1 MLDFNRVNEILG
13 SEMVYATG
21 CTEPGA
27 IAYAASAAKDQLEG
41 PAERLTVRAS
51 GNVIK
56 NAMAAGIPG
65 TPYVGIEYAA
75 AVGAVG
81 GQTALKLKAIS
92 AVSAE
97 QYRRAEELVSGGRVA
112 VLAAHADEKLYIE
125 AEAYDGLGNM
135 GRAVIAGSH
144 TNLTRVE
151 RNGAVVLLGGAGA
164 AGPTVTPEAISR
176 EWSVCEILRFVDEMD
191 PETQTPAIIR
201 QAISVNTAISDLG
214 LRQRYGMGVERGSVG
229 NDLASRASLRAAAGV
244 DARMAGANAAVITNS
259 GSGNQGIT
267 ATMGVVGAA
276 EYLGADRAALVRAV
290 TFSNMMAV
298 YIHAKFGRLSAL
310 CGATC
315 AGMGV
320 ACGVVRLLGGGLEEV
335 ECALQTMIGD
345 VTGMICDGG
354 KPNCAVKVA
363 TCISSACRA
372 ALLGMEHIRPG
383 SREGIIE
390 QQVERTIQ
398 NFCTLGNEG
407 TAEVDRVILR
417 MMTGKPG
424 PAPLP
429 V

>member
-1 MLDFNRVNEILG
+1 
-13 SEMVYATG
+13 
-21 CTEPGA
+21 
-27 IAYAASAAKDQLEG
+27 
-41 PAERLTVRAS
+41 
-51 GNVIK
+51 
-56 NAMAAGIPG
+56 
-65 TPYVGIEYAA
+65 
-75 AVGAVG
+75 
-81 GQTALKLKAIS
+81 
-92 AVSAE
+92 
-97 QYRRAEELVSGGRVA
+97 
-112 VLAAHADEKLYIE
+112 
-125 AEAYDGLGNM
+125 
-135 GRAVIAGSH
+135 
-144 TNLTRVE
+144 
-151 RNGAVVLLGGAGA
+151 
-164 AGPTVTPEAISR
+164 
-176 EWSVCEILRFVDEMD
+176 
-191 PETQTPAIIR
+191 
-201 QAISVNTAISDLG
+201 
-214 LRQRYGMGVERGSVG
+214 
-229 NDLASRASLRAAAGV
+229 
-244 DARMAGANAAVITNS
+244 MAGANAAVITNS

-363 TCISSACRA
+363 TCINSACRA